1 MDNINLKNFGE
12 IISTEEYII
21 DKEKKVVAQFNYK
34 GKDVETK
41 YTTGDILISSTYIK
55 DDNNERNEVNI
66 KQKTKKSGKI
76 ANLIFNSAPRVL
88 PLYAYKNIIEDIFS
102 DKSKDLVLTAK
113 KYTYESST
121 SKSEKD
127 FDVSITCNNTDVT
140 LTFDIDYE
148 VLVDGRI
155 VIARKGK
162 EKEILYII
170 GDKSYKKIENNCSG
184 NIDTITYVDFSYPD
198 EPKVITF
205 NTFDVN
211 NNILAFISHYMV
223 LPYAMN
229 VDGGINDQFDYDAY
243 GLLYFSSLHNVLNEG
258 IYLDDKCKNLD
269 YKISIHPLYYDDFNN
284 ELIYGNNLYCLDQ
297 IENESERFVKVTRRV
312 YKIDDNKLEELDSL
326 LRDAEYSD
334 HPVADLISFDD
345 EEE

>member
-1 MDNINLKNFGE
+1 MDNINLKNFGD

-21 DKEKKVVAQFNYK
+21 DKENKVVAQFNYK
-34 GKDVETK
+34 GKDIETK
-41 YTTGDILISSTYIK
+41 YTYGNILISATYIK
-55 DDNNERNEVNI
+55 DDNNERNEVVI
-66 KQKTKKSGKI
+66 KQKTKKSEKI
-76 ANLIFNSAPRVL
+76 ANITFNSAPRVL

-102 DKSKDLVLTAK
+102 DKSKDVVLTAK

-148 VLVDGRI
+148 VLVDGRV

-211 NNILAFISHYMV
+211 DNILAFISHYMV

-229 VDGGINDQFDYDAY
+229 VDGGIDVQFDYDTY
-243 GLLYFSSLHNVLNEG
+243 GLLYSSSLHNVLNEG

-297 IENESERFVKVTRRV
+297 IENESERFIKATRRV
-312 YKIDDNKLEELDSL
+312 YKIDDSKLEELDSL
-326 LRDAEYSD
+326 LKDAEYSD

-345 EEE
+345 EE

>member
-34 GKDVETK
+34 GKDIETK
-41 YTTGDILISSTYIK
+41 YTYGNILISATYIK
-55 DDNNERNEVNI
+55 DDNNERNEVVI
-66 KQKTKKSGKI
+66 KQKTKKSEKI
-76 ANLIFNSAPRVL
+76 ANLTFNSAPRVL

-127 FDVSITCNNTDVT
+127 FDVSIICNNTDVT

-148 VLVDGRI
+148 VLVDGRV

-205 NTFDVN
+205 DTFGIND
-211 NNILAFISHYMV
+211 NILSFISHYMV
-223 LPYAMN
+223 LPYGMN
-229 VDGGINDQFDYDAY
+229 ADGIDAQFDYDTN
-243 GLLYFSSLHNVLNEG
+243 GLLCSSSLHNVLNEG
-258 IYLDDKCKNLD
+258 IYLNNTDKTLD

-297 IENESERFVKVTRRV
+297 IENESGRFVKVTRRV
-312 YKIDDNKLEELDSL
+312 YKIDDSKLEELNSL

-334 HPVADLISFDD
+334 HPIADLISFDD
-345 EEE
+345 DEE

>member
-1 MDNINLKNFGE
+1 MDNINLKNFGK

-41 YTTGDILISSTYIK
+41 DTTGDILISATYIK

-66 KQKTKKSGKI
+66 KQKAKKSGKI
-76 ANLIFNSAPRVL
+76 ANITFNSAPRVL

-102 DKSKDLVLTAK
+102 DKSKDLILTAK

-127 FDVSITCNNTDVT
+127 FDISITCNNTDVT

-148 VLVDGRI
+148 VLVDGRV

-211 NNILAFISHYMV
+211 DNILAFISHYMV

-229 VDGGINDQFDYDAY
+229 IDGINNQFDYDEY
-243 GLLYFSSLHNVLNEG
+243 GLLYSSSLHNVLNEG
-258 IYLDDKCKNLD
+258 IYLDDKDKTLD
-269 YKISIHPLYYDDFNN
+269 YKISIHPLYYDDFNS